1 MNYPRHDEKKCRLMG
16 RFVTRFARDSPFSG
30 MKQSG
35 PGREWG
41 QTGFAENLE
50 TRVIGYPLSS

>member
-1 MNYPRHDEKKCRLMG
+1 MG